1 MGDDD
6 DVHGHGGGG
15 GGSSLEGSR
24 DVEYDRQRIL
34 WAKARATSRELI
46 KYKAGGA
53 ARSSAHRRP
62 WTRRRAK
69 DPCLR
74 GACIARSFQAEHGAL
89 DSSSGQGPVLAW
101 GVHRSLVPGRTQDAD
116 TAFDLHAEADAL
128 AYAASSGI
136 SVRGC
141 DVYVT
146 KPPCKPCMM
155 LMAAAGIRRV
165 CYCSSLEKTY
175 GDKTNAQVRALAE
188 THDVILSEDAPRPT
202 VADLRAD
209 RVTCLQKPNGTTTIE
224 RALPYRDDIE
234 KGEPDMSI
242 FQRRSFV
249 AHHSESADELLD
261 LDDDAHD
268 ELTLFDD
275 P

>member
-6 DVHGHGGGG
+6 DVHGHGGGA

-34 WAKARATSRELI
+34 WAISTC
-46 KYKAGGA
+46 
-53 ARSSAHRRP
+53 H
-62 WTRRRAK
+62 
-69 DPCLR
+69 
-74 GACIARSFQAEHGAL
+74 IARTYKVQGGRCGAVICPPPAL

-128 AYAASSGI
+128 AHAASSGI